1 MSHSLT
7 VCLETKL
14 SQCLFHVE
22 FKKIY
27 IFIIYLIVYKMGRP
41 GPETRILE
49 KKEVLFNFW
58 LFMYWFVLL
67 STVKMFCQIT

>member
-1 MSHSLT
+1 
-7 VCLETKL
+7 
-14 SQCLFHVE
+14 
-22 FKKIY
+22 
-27 IFIIYLIVYKMGRP
+27 MGRP